1 MTNQDLQPSI
11 DITLSASMLLLLTVK
26 EIVNSTAVNGANAEK
41 KSVNNEKRQKNGD
54 NEKKFV
60 NRNR

>member
-1 MTNQDLQPSI
+1 
-11 DITLSASMLLLLTVK
+11 MLLLLTVK
-26 EIVNSTAVNGANAEK
+26 EIVNGTAVNGANAEK